1 MATIADNIE
10 AMARLIAKVKRETR
24 LTETSILRI
33 VDMNFALAQ
42 QGQSSQG
49 FAPEEPLPFDLPE
62 EPLQF
67 DLPEENGVAKGQ
79 LIMFP
84 GTDAETAEALGIT
97 PTEEV

>member
-1 MATIADNIE
+1 VATIADNIE

-62 EPLQF
+62 E
-67 DLPEENGVAKGQ
+67 NGMAEGQ
-79 LIMFP
+79 LVMFP

-97 PTEEV
+97 PEEEV